1 MIHSVYQN
9 RRGRYKGQRGD
20 FVRALK
26 LFAVYVRRNGLARR
40 AEQEQR
46 SAQQLYR
53 AFGRHVKFA
62 DCWKKY
68 IISSEPEFEH
78 YFGKQAAKKRKLYN
92 GRLQCNVYM
101 YF

>member
-26 LFAVYVRRNGLARR
+26 LFAVYARCNGLARR

-46 SAQQLYR
+46 GARQHAAQKHDQQNKADRQQNDMYPQLDTQYW
-53 AFGRHVKFA
+53 G
-62 DCWKKY
+62 Y
-68 IISSEPEFEH
+68 ISLIASF
-78 YFGKQAAKKRKLYN
+78 
-92 GRLQCNVYM
+92 
-101 YF
+101 